1 LVADVGDLRN
11 SASNRG
17 TAGAGISE
25 SYENIPNIVLMIL
38 DSAPKSMQWPGP
50 ANPLTLQYRLVL
62 GVILYSI
69 LPLPGVPLHSVWT
82 GPVGDVAR
90 ALSRK
95 KKFFSKKALRY
106 AIKLDELYGV
116 TWSFSGGPIEN
127 FRVRARGTSLLRSRS
142 SIQ

>member
-1 LVADVGDLRN
+1 MADVGVLRN
-11 SASNRG
+11 PASKRG

-38 DSAPKSMQWPGP
+38 DSAPKSMPRPGR
-50 ANPLTLQYRLVL
+50 ANPLTLQYRSVL

-95 KKFFSKKALRY
+95 KKTFSKKTPRY
-106 AIKLDELYGV
+106 AIKLDELY
-116 TWSFSGGPIEN
+116 
-127 FRVRARGTSLLRSRS
+127 
-142 SIQ
+142 